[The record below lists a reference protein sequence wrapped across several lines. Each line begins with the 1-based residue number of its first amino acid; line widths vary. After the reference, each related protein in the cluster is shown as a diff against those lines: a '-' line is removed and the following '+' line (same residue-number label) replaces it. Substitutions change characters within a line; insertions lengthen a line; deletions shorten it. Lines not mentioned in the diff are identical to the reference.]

1 MMNLSLIRKIGL
13 IVLVTL
19 FLIVGQSA
27 EGGFQEGLDAA
38 RRGDYATALKEW
50 RPLAEQG
57 NVGAQFNLGFMYEKG
72 KGVPRNYKIAS
83 KWYRMSAEQ
92 GNAGAQYNLGLM
104 YAKGQGVPKDY
115 KLAVKWFRKS
125 AEQGNAG
132 AQSNLGVMYAKGQGV
147 LKDKVRSHMWFNTAS
162 ANGDDDAGKNRDI
175 IEKKMTSSQ
184 IEKATDLAREW
195 MRKHRQ

>member
-1 MMNLSLIRKIGL
+1 MHNLII
-13 IVLVTL
+13 VTL
-19 FLIVGQSA
+19 TLLCCVAVASA
-27 EGGFQEGLDAA
+27 RADFEDGIAAFQQGSYD
-38 RRGDYATALKEW
+38 TAFEEW

-92 GNAGAQYNLGLM
+92 GNASAQYNLGLM

-132 AQSNLGVMYAKGQGV
+132 AQSNQGVMYAKGQGV
-147 LKDKVRSHMWFNTAS
+147 LKDKVRSHM
-162 ANGDDDAGKNRDI
+162 
-175 IEKKMTSSQ
+175 
-184 IEKATDLAREW
+184 
-195 MRKHRQ
+195 